1 MLQGDTPHS
10 SNMIRT
16 AQLIRPCSLH
26 LSIRASARRPRAFTV
41 GVTAMSK
48 QDKAAEI
55 IRDAVDEK
63 VCHIF
68 KSMGVQSL
76 AF

>member
-26 LSIRASARRPRAFTV
+26 ISIRASARRPRAFTV

-63 VCHIF
+63 VCRIS